1 MSSTP
6 FLTFLS
12 PGGSRRH
19 DRELAGDA
27 GALAADRRQSGRPA
41 ADVEQT
47 YLRAVAVLALALLT
61 QLFAAV
67 LRLGSVRVLPLPPL
81 GLPFEILL
89 VDGILQIQLLRGGPE
104 VLSVLLV
111 AQSQLAAG
119 RRIRAYKSSVLRL
132 YLLLLILAR
141 LL

>member
-1 MSSTP
+1 MFFYTLSNIP
-6 FLTFLS
+6 LS

-19 DRELAGDA
+19 DRELAGYA
-27 GALAADRRQSGRPA
+27 GALATDRRQSGRPA

-61 QLFAAV
+61 QLSAAV
-67 LRLGSVRVLPLPPL
+67 LRLGSVRVLPLPPF
-81 GLPFEILL
+81 GFSFEILL
-89 VDGILQIQLLRGGPE
+89 VDGILQVQLLRGGPE

-119 RRIRAYKSSVLRL
+119 RRFRAYKATGFSIFRPF
-132 YLLLLILAR
+132 R
-141 LL
+141 